1 MRLATPGLL
10 VQAKGIYVDA
20 NDMPIRELAKE
31 EPGRRRRMISRQFRS
46 WPVQLDDRRRKTLGY
61 RGRIRVIEAWS
72 LRIIDA
78 ISRDHILQW
87 SC

>member
-1 MRLATPGLL
+1 
-10 VQAKGIYVDA
+10 
-20 NDMPIRELAKE
+20 
-31 EPGRRRRMISRQFRS
+31 MISRQFCS

-72 LRIIDA
+72 LRIIDG